1 MKIMVIGEGAA
12 TAGVCEGMADDV
24 GQGGSQVVHFRDAEQ
39 AMRDL
44 ERGDQGYAWVLI
56 EDGFGDAHATAATV
70 NARHRRLPVA
80 VFYPVRE
87 GQVANPAPPA
97 LCAVETT
104 SSGLQILRCALHCA
118 SQEPGGR
125 ESLHRAIDS
134 QPTIFEYHAPCRK
147 SR

>member
-1 MKIMVIGEGAA
+1 MKIMVIGKGEA
-12 TAGVCEGMADDV
+12 TAPV
-24 GQGGSQVVHFRDAEQ
+24 GAGTDEAGTGGDAQVVHFHDAEQ

-44 ERGDQGYAWVLI
+44 EQGVQHYGWVLI
-56 EDGFGDAHATAATV
+56 ESGCGDAHATARTL

-87 GQVANPAPPA
+87 GQAMAPASPP

-104 SSGLQILRCALHCA
+104 ADGLQILRCALHSA

-125 ESLHRAIDS
+125 DSLHRAIDS
-134 QPTIFEYHAPCRK
+134 QPVVFEYHAPCRK